1 LRLELWRFVTVFSV
15 QWLFLPRKEP
25 MNTFRT
31 RHGRRVAARAHR
43 LDPRQ
48 ESRFSLALV
57 LLMGLATL
65 SVMATTQML
74 TAQSPDTIPHSFQQ

>member
-1 LRLELWRFVTVFSV
+1 
-15 QWLFLPRKEP
+15 

-31 RHGRRVAARAHR
+31 RHVHRVAARAHR

-48 ESRFSLALV
+48 ESRFSLVLV

-74 TAQSPDTIPHSFQQ
+74 VNQNQGTTALLVLR